1 MWNFN
6 PYIMTKPISRCQ
18 NSLFIILGI
27 ILPAAQ
33 ALAATNPDSPANHPL
48 NPLGDASGGAPE
60 LYGRVIRGLLGF
72 AGVGALLFFIWGGIV
87 LLTSRGNSEK
97 VKQGRDTLVWAVIGL
112 LVCFSSYIIL
122 RFVLESIMARE

>member
-1 MWNFN
+1 
-6 PYIMTKPISRCQ
+6 MTKLISQYR
-18 NSLFIILGI
+18 NSLFIVLGI
-27 ILPAAQ
+27 LLPITQ
-33 ALAATNPDSPANHPL
+33 ALAANDPASPANHPL
-48 NPLGDASGGAPE
+48 NPLGDTSGGAPE

-97 VKQGRDTLVWAVIGL
+97 VKQGRDTLIWAVIGIV
-112 LVCFSSYIIL
+112 VCFSSYIIL